1 MKTKSSQS
9 AFFNLRVLIASVFC
23 VTAVFIALG
32 AARLYSAPAK
42 AQPTT
47 NSPGGPKVTRMIG
60 PVVMPDVRSLPYIP
74 ANGAEEGPRLTRHPF
89 PLVGGPGKSDA
100 SAFPHFQSLMEKVVR
115 PTPNM
120 PPPLLVFAGTDRPG
134 SGCGMFGVGRTTFSI
149 SDWKC

>member
-60 PVVMPDVRSLPYIP
+60 PVVKPAVHSGKWSGRRTSADATSVSVGRGTGKIGRLCLP
-74 ANGAEEGPRLTRHPF
+74 
-89 PLVGGPGKSDA
+89 
-100 SAFPHFQSLMEKVVR
+100 AFPIADGKGGSPYAKHAAAATRICWNRS
-115 PTPNM
+115 
-120 PPPLLVFAGTDRPG
+120 AGERLRHVWRRANHLFHQRLE
-134 SGCGMFGVGRTTFSI
+134 M
-149 SDWKC
+149 